1 MACFIDVDVRMMWN
15 DTIVTATRF
24 TAREWAD
31 RDYSSVSQI
40 QISMS
45 EVN

>member
-24 TAREWAD
+24 TATESGPIETTA
-31 RDYSSVSQI
+31 Q
-40 QISMS
+40 
-45 EVN
+45 